1 MGRKEVE
8 EQAIK
13 LAKDNKKSEPQI
25 KKIFWFPNDD
35 EVRLVEIED
44 DFVISGSKIVE
55 PFYFDASPKDDLPLP
70 SGVAIIRSDEFKKI
84 SLPDDWG
91 SWDDA
96 QELEID

>member
-44 DFVISGSKIVE
+44 DFIISGSNVVE
-55 PFYFDASPKDDLPLP
+55 PFYFDASPEDDLPLP